1 MQAKSSLAAHCCL
14 WARTPGRNL
23 AQWYLP
29 SVGKFASSDW
39 QARAPRS
46 AGRPGWT
53 EGCNE
58 DIFSLLA
65 DLLQPTDLNSLFPSW
80 QNEIQAS
87 RDQKHLLFIYL
98 VIHKVPHHH
107 GIWKPPMNRREFP
120 GAKSLQSFL
129 TAIKIA
135 SWEFLCIFFFLSPTQ
150 NFYPLQQ
157 IIVGIKGK
165 IESTWQKALAAFAY
179 TLGWLQRSSFW
190 SKHLF

>member
-1 MQAKSSLAAHCCL
+1 MLLPPSSYT
-14 WARTPGRNL
+14 RDKNL
-23 AQWYLP
+23 ARRHLP

-39 QARAPRS
+39 QAWVPRS

-65 DLLQPTDLNSLFPSW
+65 DLLQPTDLNSLFSSW

-87 RDQKHLLFIYL
+87 RDQKHLPFIYL

-107 GIWKPPMNRREFP
+107 GIWKPPVNWGEFP
-120 GAKSLQSFL
+120 GAKSLRCFL

-135 SWEFLCIFFFLSPTQ
+135 SWGLVCFFPFFL
-150 NFYPLQQ
+150 LL
-157 IIVGIKGK
+157 IIFIH
-165 IESTWQKALAAFAY
+165 Y
-179 TLGWLQRSSFW
+179 CRSSWGLKGRLNQLGKGFYW
-190 SKHLF
+190 ICINSHPAPVV